1 MPKRKTSTEC
11 CAGIQDQVREW
22 TACAEKTV
30 REEPMKAAGCAFAAG
45 LVVAVFPV
53 GRIVAALVRLSLA
66 LVRPALLILGFVKL
80 FEEIDRRRE

>member
-11 CAGIQDQVREW
+11 CAGIQDQFREW

-45 LVVAVFPV
+45 LVVAVLPV
-53 GRIVAALVRLSLA
+53 GRIVAALVRLLLA
-66 LVRPALLILGFVKL
+66 LVRPALLIFGFVKL
-80 FEEIDRRRE
+80 FEEIDRRRK